1 LFFFSCWA
9 TGGYK
14 ITVLEDTFL
23 NSSIGIG
30 EGALPVLFAIPNF
43 TDIFFP
49 IGKGDSALSV
59 GFAIPEFTDVFVTF
73 ELVVC

>member
-1 LFFFSCWA
+1 MELIVIPDA
-9 TGGYK
+9 
-14 ITVLEDTFL
+14 LQ